1 MITLHKLFILLSAC
15 CTTAT
20 AQTYKPA
27 TFTDPDRLKKIEA
40 TYPVI
45 DQIYK
50 KYAEENHWPGV
61 AYGIIV
67 DGKLVHTVAWAIP
80 MCPIKY
86 RLRQNRLSALHL

>member
-1 MITLHKLFILLSAC
+1 MRKSLGLLLFLPTLAL
-15 CTTAT
+15 
-20 AQTYKPA
+20 AQYKPA
-27 TFTDPDRLKKIEA
+27 AFTDPDRLKKIEA

-67 DGKLVHTVAWAIP
+67 DGKLVHTVRP
-80 MCPIKY
+80 GLY
-86 RLRQNRLSALHL
+86 RCAKKLPAMSKSELSALQHD